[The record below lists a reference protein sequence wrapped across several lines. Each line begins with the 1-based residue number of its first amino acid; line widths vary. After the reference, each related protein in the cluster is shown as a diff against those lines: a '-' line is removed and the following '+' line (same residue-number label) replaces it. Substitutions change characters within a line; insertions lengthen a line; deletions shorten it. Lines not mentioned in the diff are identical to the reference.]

1 MGNKLPWILAGVFGA
16 FVVAVIVKFVVL
28 PAPTGPAATAPPA
41 MLALR
46 QPEEPL
52 SLVIG
57 SEPSGAGNAGN
68 DYKLAMDAYQANKRD
83 IEKIMRRG
91 RGIARKEYRYTPEE
105 LAVLKNVADHVAAGA
120 GKEKMSLCSADEIR
134 MPYYPFK
141 ADQYQQLMDVLDVL
155 TLHYRMAEDEK
166 GYAQAEKCYFD
177 MLVMGRHM
185 VDERGRFLIVHRGIG
200 IQEIACDGL
209 VRLYGRWQKPDK
221 LKNAKAYRNGLLA
234 LGNQYSDL
242 RNVLRTLDPKWGSQH
257 PGDIFNLVANH
268 ADPAV
273 RVEAIIRLGQVTHSL
288 LGRGDRR
295 RLRQLIEAKLAS
307 DDEMEQA
314 AARAADTMTADDVRA
329 LDREETAGRARLR

>member
-16 FVVAVIVKFVVL
+16 FVVAVIVKFVAF
-28 PAPTGPAATAPPA
+28 PAPTGPVATAPLA

-68 DYKLAMDAYQANKRD
+68 DYKLAMDAYQDNKWD
-83 IEKIMRRG
+83 IKKILERAQ
-91 RGIARKEYRYTPEE
+91 GIARKEYRYTPEE
-105 LAVLKNVADHVAAGA
+105 LGVLKNVADHVAAGA

-141 ADQYQQLMDVLDVL
+141 ADQYEQLMDILDIL
-155 TLHYRMAEDEK
+155 ALHYRMAEDEK

-185 VDERGRFLIVHRGIG
+185 VDERGRFLIVYRGVG
-200 IQEIACDGL
+200 VQEIACDGL
-209 VRLYGRWQKPDK
+209 VGLYGRWQKPDK
-221 LKNAKAYRNGLLA
+221 LKNAKVYRNGLLA

-242 RNVLRTLDPKWGSQH
+242 QKVLRRGSPH

-273 RVEAIIRLGQVTHSL
+273 RVEAIIRLGQVRHSL
-288 LGRGDRR
+288 LGRGDQR

-329 LDREETAGRARLR
+329 LGREETVGRAKLR